1 MNKIDEYL
9 KNYILY
15 YANELGL
22 QIAEILSKEKISSE
36 QEAKDLLAF
45 IDSMCDQSV
54 LDMKEKKIVLGH
66 PANTYEA
73 EKASM
78 AIQDF
83 VEDSGFDYLIDDN
96 LELE

>member
-1 MNKIDEYL
+1 MNKIDDYITE
-9 KNYILY
+9 YILH
-15 YANELGL
+15 YAKELKSKAG
-22 QIAEILSKEKISSE
+22 QSLSKEKISTE
-36 QEAKDLLAF
+36 QEAKDLLSFVDA
-45 IDSMCDQSV
+45 MCDQSA

-78 AIQDF
+78 IIQNF
-83 VEDSGFDYLIDDN
+83 IEDSGFDYLLDDD